1 MNGRS
6 LLRLYNM
13 CVMNS
18 PVMFQS
24 LNNQLALTNAEGKT
38 STIEIV
44 EYLQFLDDLK
54 LFVPITMQ
62 NNQGTSPQSTLCTIL

>member
-1 MNGRS
+1 MNGKS

-13 CVMNS
+13 CTMNS

-24 LNNQLALTNAEGKT
+24 LNNQLAVTNAEGKM

-54 LFVPITMQ
+54 LFVPITVE
-62 NNQGTSPQSTLCTIL
+62 NNQVTSPQSTLCAIL